1 VDILQRPDSA
11 TSTKEDQDVGISR
24 VQLPRPFFPEELS
37 AVEVETRVCKV
48 LDSTIIL
55 SPGDGPNPL

>member
-1 VDILQRPDSA
+1 MWAYPGSNCPDRPS
-11 TSTKEDQDVGISR
+11 
-24 VQLPRPFFPEELS
+24 PEELS